1 MTPSR
6 DFITSVTYEKYYGK
20 ELPVPLSKKDITNW
34 YKKKVR
40 KIVDESGLIDYALVL
55 LNLAYENNI
64 SVCIR
69 ILV

>member
-1 MTPSR
+1 MTR
-6 DFITSVTYEKYYGK
+6 FRNFITSVTCEKYLGK

-34 YKKKVR
+34 YKKKIR
-40 KIVDESGLIDYALVL
+40 KIVDESGLIDYALEL

-69 ILV
+69 LLV